1 MTTPA
6 IGAGNASA
14 LARLNSVHS
23 APQQKLAASGGGLD
37 ALRLA
42 AKTDPKAA
50 IKEAA
55 KQFEA
60 LFMQELMKSMRAT
73 TMKSDMLDN
82 NATEM
87 VGGMLDQQYSQQL
100 TGLPGGLA
108 DSISRQLERQ
118 LGITPTAASTSGAP
132 TFKSL
137 SGAASTLD
145 TSTGAKGVGAA
156 PARALQM
163 PARPAAA
170 ALAPAAAAGAA
181 GTNAVAKA
189 GTRTDTSPTQR
200 AQDFL
205 ETHRSAASAAS
216 QGSGIPA
223 DFMLAQAAH
232 ETGWGKREIRN
243 SDGSSAN
250 NLFGIK
256 ATGDWHGP
264 VAVAT
269 TTEVID
275 GVAHKVQARF
285 RSYATPEASFKDYA
299 GLISTSP
306 RYSDVMEAGAD
317 AKGFA
322 QGLQRAG
329 YATDPDYAA
338 KLGRVINTT
347 LRLQKLST

>member
-1 MTTPA
+1 MTSGPA
-6 IGAGNASA
+6 IGASNPSA
-14 LARLNSVHS
+14 LARLNSPRSVP
-23 APQQKLAASGGGLD
+23 AQTLAAGGTGLD

-42 AKTDPKAA
+42 AKNDPKAA

-73 TMKSDMLDN
+73 TMKSDMMDN

-118 LGITPTAASTSGAP
+118 LGLSPTTTPSGSSGTKGPTPAAMPAP
-132 TFKSL
+132 A
-137 SGAASTLD
+137 GRP
-145 TSTGAKGVGAA
+145 AA
-156 PARALQM
+156 PA
-163 PARPAAA
+163 ARSAA

-181 GTNAVAKA
+181 GAAP
-189 GTRTDTSPTQR
+189 DSSSTQR
-200 AQDFL
+200 AKDFL
-205 ETHRSAASAAS
+205 ETHRAAAEAAA

-232 ETGWGKREIRN
+232 ETGWGRREIRTA
-243 SDGSSAN
+243 DGSSAH

-256 ATGDWHGP
+256 ATGDWKGP

-285 RSYATPEASFKDYA
+285 RAYPSAEASFKDYA
-299 GLISTSP
+299 RLISTSP
-306 RYSDVMEAGAD
+306 RYSDVMQAGGD

-329 YATDPDYAA
+329 YATDPDYAG

-347 LRLQKLST
+347 LRLQKLGT

>member
-1 MTTPA
+1 MTAPA
-6 IGAGNASA
+6 IGANNAST

-23 APQQKLAASGGGLD
+23 APQQKLAAAGGGLD

-73 TMKSDMLDN
+73 TMKSDMMDN

-118 LGITPTAASTSGAP
+118 LGITPTGAATSGALS
-132 TFKSL
+132 FKSL
-137 SGAASTLD
+137 SLPA
-145 TSTGAKGVGAA
+145 TSAA
-156 PARALQM
+156 PAFDAVGGAKVVGGSPARVAPP

-170 ALAPAAAAGAA
+170 TAPVAAAGAA
-181 GTNAVAKA
+181 GASA
-189 GTRTDTSPTQR
+189 GASPTQR

-205 ETHRSAASAAS
+205 ETHRAAADAAS

-232 ETGWGKREIRN
+232 ETGWGKRQIRN
-243 SDGSSAN
+243 ADGSSAN

-256 ATGDWHGP
+256 ATGDWQGP

-299 GLISTSP
+299 RLISTSP
-306 RYSDVMEAGAD
+306 RYSNVMEAGAD

-329 YATDPDYAA
+329 YATDPDYAG

-347 LRLQKLST
+347 LRLQKLAT

>member
-1 MTTPA
+1 MTSPA
-6 IGAGNASA
+6 IGAGKAAA
-14 LARLNSVHS
+14 LAHLNSVHS

-73 TMKSDMLDN
+73 TMKSDMMDN

-118 LGITPTAASTSGAP
+118 LGITPTSSAATSGAP
-132 TFKSL
+132 SFKSL
-137 SGAASTLD
+137 SMPGASAAPSLD
-145 TSTGAKGVGAA
+145 TVVGARGVGGSATRVA
-156 PARALQM
+156 PP

-170 ALAPAAAAGAA
+170 TAPAAAAGAA
-181 GTNAVAKA
+181 GASASA
-189 GTRTDTSPTQR
+189 SPTQR

-205 ETHRSAASAAS
+205 ETHRSAAHAAS

-232 ETGWGKREIRN
+232 ETGWGKRQIRN
-243 SDGSSAN
+243 ADGSSAN

-256 ATGDWHGP
+256 ATGDWQGP

-299 GLISTSP
+299 RLISTSP
-306 RYSDVMEAGAD
+306 RYSNVMEAGAD

-329 YATDPDYAA
+329 YATDPDYAG

-347 LRLQKLST
+347 LRLQKLGT

>member
-1 MTTPA
+1 MSS
-6 IGAGNASA
+6 GASLSTVA
-14 LARLNSVHS
+14 LQRGGLAGAAGTAGARAALPG
-23 APQQKLAASGGGLD
+23 AQQTLAAGGSSLA
-37 ALRLA
+37 ALRSA
-42 AKTDPKAA
+42 ATHDPKSVV
-50 IKEAA
+50 KEAA

-73 TMKSDMLDN
+73 TMSSGMMDN

-87 VGGMLDQQYSQQL
+87 AGGMLDQQYAQQL

-108 DSISRQLERQ
+108 DAITRQLERQ
-118 LGITPTAASTSGAP
+118 LGVNPSAP
-132 TFKSL
+132 T
-137 SGAASTLD
+137 
-145 TSTGAKGVGAA
+145 
-156 PARALQM
+156 
-163 PARPAAA
+163 
-170 ALAPAAAAGAA
+170 AGAA
-181 GTNAVAKA
+181 GAINKTGAASLAAPHATDGGVGSG
-189 GTRTDTSPTQR
+189 GTGLQR

-205 ETHRSAASAAS
+205 HQHRAEADVAA

-243 SDGSSAN
+243 ADGSSAN

-256 ATGDWHGP
+256 AGGDWSGP
-264 VAVAT
+264 VATAT

-285 RSYATPEASFKDYA
+285 RSYASAQESFRDYA
-299 GLISTSP
+299 GLIANSA
-306 RYSDVMEAGAD
+306 RYAGVAGSAGD
-317 AKGFA
+317 AKAFA

-329 YATDPDYAA
+329 YATDPDYAG

-347 LRLQKLST
+347 LRLSKLAT

>member
-1 MTTPA
+1 MTSPA
-6 IGAGNASA
+6 IGAGNTSA

-73 TMKSDMLDN
+73 TMKSDMMDN

-118 LGITPTAASTSGAP
+118 LGITPTAPATTGAP

-137 SGAASTLD
+137 SSPASTLD
-145 TSTGAKGVGAA
+145 TSTGTKGVGAA
-156 PARALQM
+156 PPRALHM
-163 PARPAAA
+163 PARPAA

-189 GTRTDTSPTQR
+189 GTRADSSPTQR
-200 AQDFL
+200 AQEFL
-205 ETHRSAASAAS
+205 ETHRNAADAAS

-243 SDGSSAN
+243 ADGSSAN

-256 ATGDWHGP
+256 ATGDWQGP

-285 RSYATPEASFKDYA
+285 RSYATPEDSFKDYA
-299 GLISTSP
+299 RLISTSP
-306 RYSDVMEAGAD
+306 RYSNVMEAGAD

-329 YATDPDYAA
+329 YATDPDYAG

-347 LRLQKLST
+347 LRLQKLGT